1 MGILAPQCH
10 RFFDSIQG
18 FHSFSSFPPLLSVRS
33 LAEGRR
39 NRVNLLL
46 YATLIWI
53 WLCIVCYRKEH
64 THTHTHTLVATSLPY
79 REATSAEIFSARIM
93 ALSCYLR
100 PRFYRNLVEFQK
112 LRHLTTP
119 RPPFAVMHTLLDIN
133 VSR

>member
-1 MGILAPQCH
+1 MSPIF
-10 RFFDSIQG
+10 RFDSG
-18 FHSFSSFPPLLSVRS
+18 FPFFLFFSSSPLRPKPGGGTEKSGQPSVI
-33 LAEGRR
+33 R
-39 NRVNLLL
+39 NPNMDMVVYRVLPQR
-46 YATLIWI
+46 T
-53 WLCIVCYRKEH
+53 H